1 MKLQKLSLFG
11 AVASALLLTAAFA
24 PKADAQ
30 ILRPIAYW
38 NFEGE
43 SVPPFA
49 SVPAPGPNPPGYPFL
64 QSQNLMAVS
73 GSFGG
78 GTGGHFLVTPAQGT
92 TTNQLTGDAPTTNS
106 ALDTGN
112 NTKIG
117 QSMGVNIF
125 SKDCFQFSVDT
136 IGYGNLSLSFAL
148 KGVGTTG
155 YTGMQIFYSTDSGA
169 NFTQVSTGTIDGGA
183 LGTSILQIGQTNNHH
198 SETFFNL
205 NNGTDYHTYNF
216 DISGAG
222 NTANAIIEICLSG
235 STTSSSNNHTYFD
248 NIRVEANVPEPR
260 TYIGGLLGLA
270 ALCWYQRRRLTRR
283 PRLRRA

>member
-1 MKLQKLSLFG
+1 MKLQKLSMFG
-11 AVASALLLTAAFA
+11 AVAGALMLAAAYA

-30 ILRPIAYW
+30 VLRPIAYW

-49 SVPAPGPNPPGYPFL
+49 SVPANGPGGSYPFL
-64 QSQNLMAVS
+64 QSQNITAVS

-78 GTGGHFLVTPAQGT
+78 GTGGHFLVASGQGT

-112 NTKIG
+112 QTKNG
-117 QSMGVNIF
+117 TSMGVDIF
-125 SKDCFQFSVDT
+125 SKDCFQFGVDT
-136 IGYGNLSLSFAL
+136 TGYGNLSLSFAL
-148 KGVGTTG
+148 KGVGSGG

-183 LGTSILQIGQTNNHH
+183 LGTSSLQIGQTNNHH
-198 SETFFNL
+198 SETFFNI
-205 NNGTDYHTYNF
+205 NNGTGYHTYNF

-222 NTANAIIEICLSG
+222 QTANAIIEICLSG
-235 STTSSSNNHTYFD
+235 STNSANTNHTYFD
-248 NIRVEANVPEPR
+248 NIQVTANVPEPS
-260 TYIGGLLGLA
+260 TYIGGLLGIV
-270 ALCWYQRRRLTRR
+270 ALCWYQRRWLTRCL
-283 PRLRRA
+283 RLRRA